1 MERNIQLSEFSDVQ
15 TIFAKRL
22 FPGRG
27 EAAQSVMVVQIENGL
42 IVKVAPIADHLKG
55 DTNILHVD
63 TICPGFIDIQ
73 INGARD
79 VQFNDCPTVEGIAEI
94 AAGARENGTAH
105 LLPTFVTA
113 PDQDYIKAIQ
123 ATESAIANKV
133 PGVLGVHLEGPFL
146 SNHRPGIHPAG
157 AIRKIEMGDITEI
170 TQKRSGIT
178 LLTLAPEE
186 INAGLINELTQNDV
200 LVFAGHTEATSKD
213 IRDAE
218 ASGLRGAT
226 HLFNAMSQ
234 IGPREPGVVGATI
247 SSPKLYAGIIA
258 DGIHV
263 HPSNLKLATLAM
275 GDRLCLVTD
284 AMQTLA
290 GQKTSFDLSGK
301 TIYLKN
307 SKLSDKT
314 GTLAGAHLAM
324 DEAVRNTIKF
334 TGASEAT
341 ALSMASSNP
350 ASALKLENELGL
362 IRAGYRASL
371 TILDNDLC
379 AQGVMVDGQLFM
391 TTVRTEN
398 KIAS

>member
-1 MERNIQLSEFSDVQ
+1 MSRASNVQ
-15 TIFAKRL
+15 TIIAKRL
-22 FPGRG
+22 FPGRA
-27 EAAQSVMVVQIENGL
+27 EAVQTDMVIRVEDGL
-42 IVKVAPIADHLKG
+42 IVSITPIDACPPEDG
-55 DTNILHVD
+55 DVLHVD

-79 VQFNDCPTVEGIAEI
+79 VQFNDYPTVEGITEI
-94 AAGARENGTAH
+94 AAGARVNGTAH

-113 PDQDYIKAIQ
+113 PKQSFLKAIE
-123 ATESAIANKV
+123 AVESAIESDV
-133 PGVLGVHLEGPFL
+133 LGVLGIHLEGPFL
-146 SNHRPGIHPAG
+146 SKSRPGIHPAN
-157 AIRKIEMGDITEI
+157 AIRNIESSDIAAI

-186 INAGLINELTQNDV
+186 IDPSMIEELTQNGV
-200 LVFAGHTEATSKD
+200 LVFAGHTEATSDD

-234 IGPREPGVVGATI
+234 IGPREPGVVGATL
-247 SSPKLYAGIIA
+247 SSQNLYAGIIA

-263 HPSNLKLATLAM
+263 HPANLKLAAGAM

-290 GQKTSFDLSGK
+290 GRKTSFNLSGK

-307 SKLSDKT
+307 SKLSDKS

-324 DEAVRNTIKF
+324 DEAVRNAIKF
-334 TGASEAT
+334 AGVSETT
-341 ALSMASSNP
+341 ALAMASSNP
-350 ASALKLENELGL
+350 ARALHLENELGA
-362 IRAGYRASL
+362 IKVGYRASL
-371 TILDNDLC
+371 TILDKELH
-379 AQGVMVDGQLFM
+379 AQGVIVDGHVFVNTDNSQS
-391 TTVRTEN
+391 